1 METDVVYLPD
11 DEAHVPPEDLS
22 ALLAEGTSASVME
35 FCARGPSAAL
45 LLGCML
51 LAAATL
57 IAAIRFTWH
66 VYAEDIAEFY
76 CEAAGSDGTGPLF
89 PSAGCTGGLG
99 GGCGGPS
106 GFTGGGAGGPT
117 AGGGGRTLGHGV
129 GTDDAASDSTTA
141 RSAR

>member
-89 PSAGCTGGLG
+89 QVQGAQEGLVG
-99 GGCGGPS
+99 DVAARLASLVAALEAPLPVVEAAHLVMVS
-106 GFTGGGAGGPT
+106 GPT
-117 AGGGGRTLGHGV
+117 MPRATQQQRAPPG
-129 GTDDAASDSTTA
+129 
-141 RSAR
+141 